1 MPTIRKVL
9 VSRTN
14 DEEEFY
20 ISNYDTKIEREEIN
34 GPYCRLPTIVV
45 YKRLHAEAPWQCLA
59 EFTQSN
65 IIGIYYWLDGEQN
78 S

>member
-1 MPTIRKVL
+1 MQTIRKVL

-34 GPYCRLPTIVV
+34 GPYCPLPIIVV
-45 YKRLHAEAPWQCLA
+45 YKRFHAEAPWRRLA

-65 IIGIYYWLDGEQN
+65 IIGIYYWLD
-78 S
+78 